1 MRRFLMRV
9 GSAIVLVAAMS
20 QAAHP
25 QAQSESA
32 AKPAPDPTTPAA
44 KPQLEMTAKLGSG
57 IEERELVEERNTFHV
72 GDEAILWMRL
82 VGGPSDPVTVTW
94 TIDEHSYDVHL
105 DVGGASWR
113 TWSSK
118 TLWKAGGWSVE
129 VRDAAGTSLQRIAFD
144 VMPAE

>member
-1 MRRFLMRV
+1 MRSILMRV
-9 GSAIVLVAAMS
+9 GCAIALVAA
-20 QAAHP
+20 AAQTAQP
-25 QAQSESA
+25 QDQSEA
-32 AKPAPDPTTPAA
+32 APKPATDPATPAA
-44 KPQLEMTAKLGSG
+44 KPALEITAKLGSG
-57 IEERELVEERNTFHV
+57 IEERELVEERNTFRV

-129 VRDAAGTSLQRIAFD
+129 VRDAAGTSLHRIAFD